1 MRMMFMNSND
11 LEKLKADLVKKLF
24 NGIDN
29 RKNLQD
35 KSALN
40 QNIKYRYSNPWTTLL
55 SAAKVLGDE
64 CQISQNLSL
73 RNNFEVNDHQG
84 QLVFDAAFIKA
95 VKYLAEEMD
104 LDEDDLKRT
113 VAHHILKRKLLGKSV
128 FEVVGILK
136 KLRPDMIDST

>member
-1 MRMMFMNSND
+1 M
-11 LEKLKADLVKKLF
+11 KKLF

-55 SAAKVLGDE
+55 SAAKVLGEE

-136 KLRPDMIDST
+136 KLRPDMIDNT

>member
-1 MRMMFMNSND
+1 M
-11 LEKLKADLVKKLF
+11 KKLF

>member
-1 MRMMFMNSND
+1 M
-11 LEKLKADLVKKLF
+11 KKLF
-24 NGIDN
+24 NGTDN

>member
-1 MRMMFMNSND
+1 M
-11 LEKLKADLVKKLF
+11 KKLF

-55 SAAKVLGDE
+55 SAAKVLGEE

-113 VAHHILKRKLLGKSV
+113 VSHYIIKRKLLGKSV

-136 KLRPDMIDST
+136 KLRPDMIDNT

>member
-1 MRMMFMNSND
+1 MFMNSND

-24 NGIDN
+24 NGTDN

-73 RNNFEVNDHQG
+73 RNNFEINDHQG

-104 LDEDDLKRT
+104 LDEDDLKGT
-113 VAHHILKRKLLGKSV
+113 VAHYIIKRKLLGKSV
-128 FEVVGILK
+128 FEVVGTLK

>member
-1 MRMMFMNSND
+1 M
-11 LEKLKADLVKKLF
+11 EKLKADLVKKLF
-24 NGIDN
+24 NGTDN

-73 RNNFEVNDHQG
+73 RNNFEINDHQG

-104 LDEDDLKRT
+104 LDEDDLKGT
-113 VAHHILKRKLLGKSV
+113 VAHYIIKRKLLGKSV
-128 FEVVGILK
+128 FEVVGTLK

>member
-1 MRMMFMNSND
+1 
-11 LEKLKADLVKKLF
+11 VKKLF
-24 NGIDN
+24 NGTDN

-55 SAAKVLGDE
+55 SAAKVLGEE

-113 VAHHILKRKLLGKSV
+113 VSHYIIKRKLLGKSV

-136 KLRPDMIDST
+136 KLRPDMIDNT

>member
-1 MRMMFMNSND
+1 M
-11 LEKLKADLVKKLF
+11 KKLF
-24 NGIDN
+24 NGTDN

-113 VAHHILKRKLLGKSV
+113 VAHYIIKRKLLGKSV
-128 FEVVGILK
+128 FEVVGTLK

>member
-1 MRMMFMNSND
+1 M
-11 LEKLKADLVKKLF
+11 KKLF

-55 SAAKVLGDE
+55 SAAKVLGEE

-113 VAHHILKRKLLGKSV
+113 VAHYIIKRKLLGKSV

-136 KLRPDMIDST
+136 KLRPDMIDNT

>member
-1 MRMMFMNSND
+1 M
-11 LEKLKADLVKKLF
+11 KKLF

-55 SAAKVLGDE
+55 SAAKVLGEE

>member
-1 MRMMFMNSND
+1 M
-11 LEKLKADLVKKLF
+11 EKLKADLVKKLF

-35 KSALN
+35 KSALK

>member
-1 MRMMFMNSND
+1 M
-11 LEKLKADLVKKLF
+11 EKLKADLVKKLF

>member
-1 MRMMFMNSND
+1 M
-11 LEKLKADLVKKLF
+11 KKLF
-24 NGIDN
+24 NGTEN

-55 SAAKVLGDE
+55 SAAKVLGEE

-73 RNNFEVNDHQG
+73 RNNFEINDHQG

-113 VAHHILKRKLLGKSV
+113 VSHYIIKRKLLGKSV

-136 KLRPDMIDST
+136 KLRPDMIDNT

>member
-1 MRMMFMNSND
+1 M
-11 LEKLKADLVKKLF
+11 KKLF

-113 VAHHILKRKLLGKSV
+113 VSHYIIKRKLLGKSV

-136 KLRPDMIDST
+136 KLRPDMIDNT

>member
-1 MRMMFMNSND
+1 M
-11 LEKLKADLVKKLF
+11 KKLF
-24 NGIDN
+24 NGTDN

-73 RNNFEVNDHQG
+73 RNNFEINDHQG

-104 LDEDDLKRT
+104 LDEDDLKGT
-113 VAHHILKRKLLGKSV
+113 VAHYIIKRKLLGKSV
-128 FEVVGILK
+128 FEVVGTLK

>member
-1 MRMMFMNSND
+1 M
-11 LEKLKADLVKKLF
+11 EKLKADLVKKLF

-113 VAHHILKRKLLGKSV
+113 VSHYIIKRKLLGKSV

-136 KLRPDMIDST
+136 KLRPDMIDNT

>member
-1 MRMMFMNSND
+1 M
-11 LEKLKADLVKKLF
+11 KKLF

-40 QNIKYRYSNPWTTLL
+40 KNIKYRYSNPWTTLL

>member
-1 MRMMFMNSND
+1 M
-11 LEKLKADLVKKLF
+11 KKLF
-24 NGIDN
+24 NGTDN

-73 RNNFEVNDHQG
+73 RNNFEINDHQG
-84 QLVFDAAFIKA
+84 QLVFDAAFMKA

-104 LDEDDLKRT
+104 LDEDDLKGT
-113 VAHHILKRKLLGKSV
+113 VAHYIIKRKLLGKSV
-128 FEVVGILK
+128 FEVVGTLK

>member
-1 MRMMFMNSND
+1 
-11 LEKLKADLVKKLF
+11 VKKLF
-24 NGIDN
+24 NGTDN

-113 VAHHILKRKLLGKSV
+113 VAHYIIKRKLLGKSV
-128 FEVVGILK
+128 FEVVGTLK

>member
-1 MRMMFMNSND
+1 MNSND

-24 NGIDN
+24 NGTDN

-55 SAAKVLGDE
+55 SAAKVLGDK

-73 RNNFEVNDHQG
+73 RNNFEINDHQG
-84 QLVFDAAFIKA
+84 QLVFDAAFMKA

-104 LDEDDLKRT
+104 LDEDDLKGT
-113 VAHHILKRKLLGKSV
+113 VAHYIIKRKLLGKSV
-128 FEVVGILK
+128 FEVVGTLK

>member
-1 MRMMFMNSND
+1 MNSND

-55 SAAKVLGDE
+55 SAAKVLGEE

-113 VAHHILKRKLLGKSV
+113 VSHYIIKRKLLGKSV

-136 KLRPDMIDST
+136 KLRPDMIDNT

>member
-1 MRMMFMNSND
+1 
-11 LEKLKADLVKKLF
+11 VKKLF
-24 NGIDN
+24 NGTDN

-73 RNNFEVNDHQG
+73 RNNFEINDHQG

-104 LDEDDLKRT
+104 LDEDDLKGT
-113 VAHHILKRKLLGKSV
+113 VAHYIIKRKLLGKSV
-128 FEVVGILK
+128 FEVVGTLK

>member
-1 MRMMFMNSND
+1 M
-11 LEKLKADLVKKLF
+11 KKLF

-40 QNIKYRYSNPWTTLL
+40 QNIKYRYSNPWTTLV

>member
-1 MRMMFMNSND
+1 M
-11 LEKLKADLVKKLF
+11 EKLKADLVKKLF

-55 SAAKVLGDE
+55 SAAKVLGEE

-113 VAHHILKRKLLGKSV
+113 VSHYIIKRKLLGKSV

-136 KLRPDMIDST
+136 KLRPDMIDNT

>member
-1 MRMMFMNSND
+1 M
-11 LEKLKADLVKKLF
+11 KKLF
-24 NGIDN
+24 NGTDN

-55 SAAKVLGDE
+55 SAAKVLGEE

-113 VAHHILKRKLLGKSV
+113 VSHYIIKRKLLGKSV

-136 KLRPDMIDST
+136 KLRPDMIDNT

>member
-1 MRMMFMNSND
+1 MNSND

-29 RKNLQD
+29 QKNLQD

-55 SAAKVLGDE
+55 SAAKVLGEE

-113 VAHHILKRKLLGKSV
+113 VSHYIIKRKLLGKSV

-136 KLRPDMIDST
+136 KLRPDMIDNT

>member
-73 RNNFEVNDHQG
+73 RNNFD
-84 QLVFDAAFIKA
+84 
-95 VKYLAEEMD
+95 
-104 LDEDDLKRT
+104 
-113 VAHHILKRKLLGKSV
+113 
-128 FEVVGILK
+128 
-136 KLRPDMIDST
+136 

>member
-1 MRMMFMNSND
+1 
-11 LEKLKADLVKKLF
+11 VKKLF
-24 NGIDN
+24 NGTDN

-73 RNNFEVNDHQG
+73 RNNFEINDHQG
-84 QLVFDAAFIKA
+84 QLVFDAAFMKA

-104 LDEDDLKRT
+104 LDEDDLKGT
-113 VAHHILKRKLLGKSV
+113 VAHYIIKRKLLGKSV
-128 FEVVGILK
+128 FEVVGTLK

>member
-1 MRMMFMNSND
+1 M
-11 LEKLKADLVKKLF
+11 KKLF

-73 RNNFEVNDHQG
+73 RNNFEINDHQG

-104 LDEDDLKRT
+104 LDEDDLKGT
-113 VAHHILKRKLLGKSV
+113 VAHYIIKRKLLGKSV
-128 FEVVGILK
+128 FEVVGTLK

>member
-1 MRMMFMNSND
+1 MNSND

-113 VAHHILKRKLLGKSV
+113 VSHYIIKRKLLGKSV

-136 KLRPDMIDST
+136 KLRPDMIDNT

>member
-55 SAAKVLGDE
+55 SAAKVLGEE

-113 VAHHILKRKLLGKSV
+113 VSHYIIKRKLLGKSV

-136 KLRPDMIDST
+136 KLRPDMIDNT

>member
-1 MRMMFMNSND
+1 M
-11 LEKLKADLVKKLF
+11 EKLKADLVKKLF
-24 NGIDN
+24 NGTDN

>member
-1 MRMMFMNSND
+1 M
-11 LEKLKADLVKKLF
+11 KKLF

-29 RKNLQD
+29 RENLQE

-55 SAAKVLGDE
+55 SAAKVLGEE

-128 FEVVGILK
+128 FEIVGILK
-136 KLRPDMIDST
+136 KLRPDMIDNT